1 MLGTVLVIFLSF
13 LLLLWWRSRPRNPP
27 PSPGLALPIVGHMY
41 LFKENPTD
49 QIETWRK
56 RLGNI
61 YTIQMGTFRCVMLNG
76 YDLISEILLKHHE
89 SLLGRPDMFL
99 HKEIFEY
106 AGIVSLGGNK
116 WKEQRSF
123 LQSTLRALGMGR
135 NIMAERIQGEADYLL
150 TTIDAA
156 QSQALEISNL
166 VTVCV
171 TNVLCGVIFSKRFNQ
186 GDETILQWLKSVSRL
201 FEVLGSSAALNF
213 FPFLKYMPGDMFKFN
228 EVKSIIKNLKE
239 TIWGWVDKDHRVI
252 NLSDQGFDDVSHA
265 FLTEIERKKRDA
277 IASTTID
284 EANMLASM
292 LALFNAG
299 IETTVN
305 TIIFAVLYMVN
316 FPHLQDQLFRE
327 IEDVVGLDR
336 SPSISDKSNLK
347 LLSAFI
353 METQRFANVVPLGQH
368 RLATK
373 DIHLGGYTIS
383 QGTSVIVNFDSILR
397 DESVWGDPDIFRPD
411 RFLDADGSVIVK
423 KELIPF
429 GIGRRN
435 CVGEALASMELFL
448 FLAALVQKFEFLP
461 EKDGELPT
469 MVPNVRFTSVAQP
482 FKVRAISRPK

>member
-1 MLGTVLVIFLSF
+1 MLGTVLVFFLSL
-13 LLLLWWRSRPRNPP
+13 LLLLWWRSRPRNSP

-61 YTIQMGTFRCVMLNG
+61 YSIQMGTFRCVMLNG
-76 YDLISEILLKHHE
+76 YDLISEAFLKHHE
-89 SLLGRPDMFL
+89 SLLERPNMFV
-99 HKEIFEY
+99 HKEGFQY
-106 AGIVSLGGNK
+106 AGIASLGGDK

-135 NIMAERIQGEADYLL
+135 NIMAERITGEADYLL

-156 QSQALEISNL
+156 QGQPLDISKL

-171 TNVLCGVIFSKRFNQ
+171 TNVICGVTFSKRFNHD
-186 GDETILQWLKSVSRL
+186 DEAILQWLKSVNRL
-201 FEVLGSSAALNF
+201 FELIGSSAAVNF
-213 FPFLKYMPGDMFKFN
+213 FPFLKYVPDDRFKFN
-228 EVKSIIKNLKE
+228 EVKSIFENLKE
-239 TIWGWVDKDHRVI
+239 TIWGWVDKDHREI
-252 NLSDQGFDDVSHA
+252 NLSDQEFHDVSHA
-265 FLTEIERKKRDA
+265 FLTEIERKRRDA
-277 IASTTID
+277 VASTTID

-299 IETTVN
+299 TETTAN
-305 TIIFAVLYMVN
+305 TIVFAVLYMVN

-327 IEDVVGLDR
+327 IEDVVGLDC
-336 SPSISDKSNLK
+336 SPSISDRNKLK

-353 METQRFANVVPLGQH
+353 METQRFANVVPLSGH

-383 QGTSVIVNFDSILR
+383 QGTSVLVNFDSVLR
-397 DESVWGDPDIFRPD
+397 DESTWGDPDVFRPD
-411 RFLDADGSVIVK
+411 RFLDINGSVIVK

-429 GIGRRN
+429 AIGKRN
-435 CVGEALASMELFL
+435 CVGEGLASMELFL

-469 MVPNVRFTSVAQP
+469 MVPNVGFTRTAQP